1 MYSWANLSSSSVVTP
16 ALALAPTRAIA
27 SAAIFPAALIFSTW
41 SALLIWLPVH
51 SAGEGLPTYSG
62 RAMALGTESG
72 LEITPG
78 VRNPVWLSLGIAPV
92 YFEIG
97 VRLLL

>member
-1 MYSWANLSSSSVVTP
+1 
-16 ALALAPTRAIA
+16 
-27 SAAIFPAALIFSTW
+27 
-41 SALLIWLPVH
+41 
-51 SAGEGLPTYSG
+51 LPTYSG

>member
-1 MYSWANLSSSSVVTP
+1 
-16 ALALAPTRAIA
+16 
-27 SAAIFPAALIFSTW
+27 
-41 SALLIWLPVH
+41 
-51 SAGEGLPTYSG
+51 
-62 RAMALGTESG
+62 MALGTESG
-72 LEITPG
+72 FEITPG

>member
-1 MYSWANLSSSSVVTP
+1 MSNSSVLTP

-27 SAAIFPAALIFSTW
+27 SAAIFPAALIFSIW
-41 SALLIWLPVH
+41 SAVLMWLPVH

-62 RAMALGTESG
+62 RAIELGTESG
-72 LEITPG
+72 FEITPG

-92 YFEIG
+92 YFEMS

>member
-1 MYSWANLSSSSVVTP
+1 M
-16 ALALAPTRAIA
+16 
-27 SAAIFPAALIFSTW
+27 
-41 SALLIWLPVH
+41 WLPVH

-62 RAMALGTESG
+62 RAIDAGTERG
-72 LEITPG
+72 FEITPG

-92 YFEIG
+92 YFEMS

>member
-1 MYSWANLSSSSVVTP
+1 MTP
-16 ALALAPTRAIA
+16 ALAFAPTRAIA

-51 SAGEGLPTYSG
+51 SAGEGFPTYSG
-62 RAMALGTESG
+62 REIELGTESG
-72 LEITPG
+72 FEITPG
-78 VRNPVWLSLGIAPV
+78 VINPVWLSLGIASV

-97 VRLLL
+97 VRLVL